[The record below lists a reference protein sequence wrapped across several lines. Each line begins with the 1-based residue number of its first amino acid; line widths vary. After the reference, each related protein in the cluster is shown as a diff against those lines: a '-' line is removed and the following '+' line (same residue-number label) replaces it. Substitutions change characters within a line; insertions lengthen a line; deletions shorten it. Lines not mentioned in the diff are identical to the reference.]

1 MQVLLSA
8 IADPQFA
15 IDSASGSP
23 LWQLVFVSFAVLLIL
38 FEVLRG
44 WRLGVARQLARLVAL
59 IAAYFAAFFGGK
71 FVVPIVRPF
80 FKMPDALLS
89 ILAGAVLA
97 LMVYAI
103 INGLGAIWFKRTRQ
117 HDSILVRF
125 LYGSAGAV
133 LGFFFGA
140 FLIWL
145 LVVGVRSVGAV
156 ADARVRGQEDMSVLP
171 QPRAL
176 HVVDVRRHLFSES
189 NEELPSLVTSL
200 ARLKNSLEMGVVGDA
215 VKKTDIIPAK
225 TYETLGK
232 VGQVVSSPKKAERFL
247 LYPGARNLT
256 EHPKIAALR
265 NDPEISQM
273 IAQGRF
279 FELLQNAKIRAVLND
294 PSIIEQIK
302 NFDLQR
308 ALDYALQQ
316 Q

>member
-1 MQVLLSA
+1 LN
-8 IADPQFA
+8 PQIQQA
-15 IDSASGSP
+15 AGSP
-23 LWQLVFVSFAVLLIL
+23 LWQVVFVSFALLLIL

-44 WRLGVARQLARLVAL
+44 WRLGVARQLARLIAL

-71 FVVPIVRPF
+71 FAVPIIRPF
-80 FKMPDALLS
+80 SKMPDALLS

-103 INGLGAIWFKRTRQ
+103 INGLGAIWLKRTHQ
-117 HDSILVRF
+117 HDSFLVRF

-156 ADARVRGQEDMSVLP
+156 ADARVGGQERDMRTLP
-171 QPRAL
+171 QPNAL
-176 HVVDVRRHLFSES
+176 HVVDIRPRLLSES
-189 NEELPSLVTSL
+189 SQDLSPLMTSL
-200 ARLKNSLEMGVVGDA
+200 ARLKNSVEMGVIGDA
-215 VKKTDIIPAK
+215 VKKADIVPAK
-225 TYETLGK
+225 TYDTLSK
-232 VGQVVSSPKKAERFL
+232 VGQVVSNPKKAERFL
-247 LYPGARNLT
+247 SYPGARNLT
-256 EHPKIAALR
+256 EHPKITALR

-279 FELLQNAKIRAVLND
+279 FELVQNEKIRAVLND

-308 ALDYALQQ
+308 ALDYAMQQ

>member
-1 MQVLLSA
+1 LNTQIQQA
-8 IADPQFA
+8 A
-15 IDSASGSP
+15 GSP
-23 LWQLVFVSFAVLLIL
+23 LWQLVFVSFALLLIL
-38 FEVLRG
+38 LEVLRG
-44 WRLGVARQLARLVAL
+44 WRLGVARQLARLAAL

-71 FVVPIVRPF
+71 FVLPIVRPF

-97 LMVYAI
+97 LLVYAI

-117 HDSILVRF
+117 HDSILVRL

-156 ADARVRGQEDMSVLP
+156 ADARVREQKGDVTTLP
-171 QPRAL
+171 QPNAL
-176 HVVDVRRHLFSES
+176 HVVDVRPRPLSES
-189 NEELPSLVTSL
+189 SQELSPLVTSL
-200 ARLKNSLEMGVVGDA
+200 ARLKNSLEMGVIGDT
-215 VKKTDIIPAK
+215 VKTADIIPAK

-232 VGQVVSSPKKAERFL
+232 VGQVASSPKKAERFL
-247 LYPGARNLT
+247 SYPGARNLT
-256 EHPKIAALR
+256 EHPKITALR

-273 IAQGRF
+273 IAQGRLI
-279 FELLQNAKIRAVLND
+279 ELLRNEKIRAVLND
-294 PSIIEQIK
+294 YSIIEQIK

-308 ALDYALQQ
+308 ALDYAVEQK
-316 Q
+316 

>member
-1 MQVLLSA
+1 MNTQIQQA
-8 IADPQFA
+8 A
-15 IDSASGSP
+15 GSP
-23 LWQLVFVSFAVLLIL
+23 LWQLAFVSFALLVIL

-44 WRLGVARQLARLVAL
+44 WRLGLARQLARLAAL

-71 FVVPIVRPF
+71 FMAPIVRPF

-89 ILAGAVLA
+89 IVAGAVLA

-103 INGLGAIWFKRTRQ
+103 INGLGALWFKRTRQ
-117 HDSILVRF
+117 HGSFLVRF

-133 LGFFFGA
+133 LGLFFGA

-156 ADARVRGQEDMSVLP
+156 ADARVHAQEDVNALP

-176 HVVDVRRHLFSES
+176 HVVDVRRRVFSES
-189 NEELPSLVTSL
+189 SEESSPLMTSL
-200 ARLKNSLEMGVVGDA
+200 ARLKNSLEMGLIGDA
-215 VKKTDIIPAK
+215 VKKADFIPAK
-225 TYETLGK
+225 TYEALGK
-232 VGQVVSSPKKAERFL
+232 VGQVAASPKTAERFL
-247 LYPGARNLT
+247 SYPGARNLT

-265 NDPEISQM
+265 DDPEISQM
-273 IAQGRF
+273 IEQGRLL
-279 FELLQNAKIRAVLND
+279 ELLRNEKIRAVLND
-294 PSIIEQIK
+294 RSIIEQIK

-308 ALDYALQQ
+308 ALDYATQQ

>member
-1 MQVLLSA
+1 MFL
-8 IADPQFA
+8 
-15 IDSASGSP
+15 
-23 LWQLVFVSFAVLLIL
+23 SFAVLLIL
-38 FEVLRG
+38 FEILRG

-71 FVVPIVRPF
+71 FAVPIVRPF

-117 HDSILVRF
+117 HDSFLVRF

-133 LGFFFGA
+133 LGFCFGA

-156 ADARVRGQEDMSVLP
+156 ADARVRGQKNDVATLP
-171 QPRAL
+171 QSRAL
-176 HVVDVRRHLFSES
+176 HVIDVRPRPLSEPI
-189 NEELPSLVTSL
+189 EELPPLLTSL
-200 ARLKNSLEMGVVGDA
+200 ARLRNSLEMGVIGDA
-215 VKKTDIIPAK
+215 VKKTDFVPTKA
-225 TYETLGK
+225 YEALGK
-232 VGQVVSSPKKAERFL
+232 VGQVVSSQKKAERFL
-247 LYPGARNLT
+247 SYPGARNLT

-265 NDPEISQM
+265 SDPEISQM
-273 IAQGRF
+273 IAQRRLF
-279 FELLQNAKIRAVLND
+279 DLLQNEKIRAVLND
-294 PSIIEQIK
+294 RSIIEQIK

-308 ALDYALQQ
+308 ALDYALEQK
-316 Q
+316 

>member
-1 MQVLLSA
+1 LN
-8 IADPQFA
+8 PQIQQA
-15 IDSASGSP
+15 AGSP
-23 LWQLVFVSFAVLLIL
+23 LWQLVFVSFALLLIL

-44 WRLGVARQLARLVAL
+44 WRLGLARQLARLAAL

-71 FVVPIVRPF
+71 FMVPIVRPF

-103 INGLGAIWFKRTRQ
+103 INGLGAMWFKRTRQ
-117 HDSILVRF
+117 HDSFLVRF

-156 ADARVRGQEDMSVLP
+156 ADARVRGQKDDVATFP
-171 QPRAL
+171 QSRSL
-176 HVVDVRRHLFSES
+176 HVIDVRPRPLSEPI
-189 NEELPSLVTSL
+189 EELPPLLTSL
-200 ARLKNSLEMGVVGDA
+200 ARLRNSLEMGVIGDA
-215 VKKTDIIPAK
+215 VKKTDIVPAK
-225 TYETLGK
+225 TYKALGK
-232 VGQVVSSPKKAERFL
+232 AGLVVASPKTAERFL
-247 LYPGARNLT
+247 SYPGARNLT

-265 NDPEISQM
+265 NDPEISQI
-273 IAQGRF
+273 IAQGRLL
-279 FELLQNAKIRAVLND
+279 ELFRNEKIRAVLND
-294 PSIIEQIK
+294 RSIIEQIK

-308 ALDYALQQ
+308 ALDYALEQK
-316 Q
+316 

>member
-1 MQVLLSA
+1 M
-8 IADPQFA
+8 
-15 IDSASGSP
+15 
-23 LWQLVFVSFAVLLIL
+23 FVSFAFLLIL

-44 WRLGVARQLARLVAL
+44 WRLGVARQLARLAAL
-59 IAAYFAAFFGGK
+59 IAAYFVAFFGGK
-71 FVVPIVRPF
+71 FMVPIVRPF

-117 HDSILVRF
+117 HDSLLVRF

-133 LGFFFGA
+133 FGLFFGA

-145 LVVGVRSVGAV
+145 LIVGVRSVGAV
-156 ADARVRGQEDMSVLP
+156 ADARVRGQEDVSAPP

-176 HVVDVRRHLFSES
+176 HVVDVRRSLFSKS
-189 NEELPSLVTSL
+189 SEELPPLMTSL
-200 ARLKNSLEMGVVGDA
+200 ARLKNSLEMGLIGDA
-215 VKKTDIIPAK
+215 VKKADIIPAK
-225 TYETLGK
+225 TYEALGK
-232 VGQVVSSPKKAERFL
+232 VGQVASSPKTAERFL
-247 LYPGARNLT
+247 SYPGARNLT

-273 IAQGRF
+273 IAQGRL
-279 FELLQNAKIRAVLND
+279 FELLQNEKIRAVLND
-294 PSIIEQIK
+294 RSIIDQIK

-308 ALDYALQQ
+308 ALDYATQQ

>member
-1 MQVLLSA
+1 M
-8 IADPQFA
+8 
-15 IDSASGSP
+15 
-23 LWQLVFVSFAVLLIL
+23 FVSFALILIL

-44 WRLGVARQLARLVAL
+44 WRLGVARQLARLAAV
-59 IAAYFAAFFGGK
+59 IAAYFVAFFGGK
-71 FVVPIVRPF
+71 FMVPIVRPF

-117 HDSILVRF
+117 HDSLLVRF

-133 LGFFFGA
+133 LGLFFGA

-156 ADARVRGQEDMSVLP
+156 ADARVREQKGDVTTLP
-171 QPRAL
+171 QPNAL
-176 HVVDVRRHLFSES
+176 HVVDVRPRPLSES
-189 NEELPSLVTSL
+189 SQELSPLVTSL
-200 ARLKNSLEMGVVGDA
+200 ARLKNSLEMGVIGDT
-215 VKKTDIIPAK
+215 VKTADIIPAK

-232 VGQVVSSPKKAERFL
+232 VGQVASSPKKAERFL
-247 LYPGARNLT
+247 SYPGARNLT
-256 EHPKIAALR
+256 EHPKITALR

-273 IAQGRF
+273 IAQGRLI
-279 FELLQNAKIRAVLND
+279 ELLRNEKIRAVLND
-294 PSIIEQIK
+294 YSIIEQIK

-308 ALDYALQQ
+308 ALDYAVEQK
-316 Q
+316 

>member
-1 MQVLLSA
+1 
-8 IADPQFA
+8 
-15 IDSASGSP
+15 
-23 LWQLVFVSFAVLLIL
+23 VFLSFAVLLIL

-71 FVVPIVRPF
+71 FAVPIVRPF

-117 HDSILVRF
+117 HDSFLVRF

-133 LGFFFGA
+133 LGFCFGA

-156 ADARVRGQEDMSVLP
+156 ADARVRGQKNDVATLP
-171 QPRAL
+171 QSRAL
-176 HVVDVRRHLFSES
+176 HVIDVRPRPLSEPI
-189 NEELPSLVTSL
+189 EELPPLLTSL
-200 ARLKNSLEMGVVGDA
+200 ARLRNSLEMGVIGDA
-215 VKKTDIIPAK
+215 VKKTDFVPTKA
-225 TYETLGK
+225 YEALGK
-232 VGQVVSSPKKAERFL
+232 VGQVVSSQKKAERFL
-247 LYPGARNLT
+247 SYPGARNLT

-265 NDPEISQM
+265 SDPEISQM
-273 IAQGRF
+273 IAQRRLF
-279 FELLQNAKIRAVLND
+279 DLLQNEKIRAVLND
-294 PSIIEQIK
+294 RSIIEQIK

-308 ALDYALQQ
+308 ALDYALEQK
-316 Q
+316 

>member
-1 MQVLLSA
+1 
-8 IADPQFA
+8 
-15 IDSASGSP
+15 
-23 LWQLVFVSFAVLLIL
+23 VFLSFAVLLIL

-71 FVVPIVRPF
+71 FAVPIVRPF

-103 INGLGAIWFKRTRQ
+103 INGLGAIWLKRTRQ
-117 HDSILVRF
+117 HDSFLVRF

-133 LGFFFGA
+133 LGFCFGA

-156 ADARVRGQEDMSVLP
+156 ADARVRGQKNDVATLP
-171 QPRAL
+171 QSRAL
-176 HVVDVRRHLFSES
+176 HVIDVRPRPLSEPI
-189 NEELPSLVTSL
+189 EELPPLLTSL
-200 ARLKNSLEMGVVGDA
+200 ARLRNSLEMGVIGDA
-215 VKKTDIIPAK
+215 VKKTDFVPTKA
-225 TYETLGK
+225 YEALGK
-232 VGQVVSSPKKAERFL
+232 VGQVVSSQKKAERFL
-247 LYPGARNLT
+247 SYPGARNLT

-265 NDPEISQM
+265 SDPEISQM
-273 IAQGRF
+273 IAQRRLF
-279 FELLQNAKIRAVLND
+279 DLLQNEKIRAVLND
-294 PSIIEQIK
+294 RSIIEQIK

-308 ALDYALQQ
+308 ALDYALEQK
-316 Q
+316 

>member
-1 MQVLLSA
+1 M
-8 IADPQFA
+8 
-15 IDSASGSP
+15 
-23 LWQLVFVSFAVLLIL
+23 FVSFALLLIL
-38 FEVLRG
+38 LEVLRG
-44 WRLGVARQLARLVAL
+44 WRLGVARQLARLAAL

-71 FVVPIVRPF
+71 FALPIVRPF

-97 LMVYAI
+97 LMIYALLSILAGAVLALMIYAI

-117 HDSILVRF
+117 HDSFLVRF

-156 ADARVRGQEDMSVLP
+156 ADARVRGQRGDVTTLP

-176 HVVDVRRHLFSES
+176 HVVDVRPRPLNES
-189 NEELPSLVTSL
+189 SEELPQLITSL
-200 ARLKNSLEMGVVGDA
+200 ARLRNSLEMGVIGDA

-225 TYETLGK
+225 TYEVLGK
-232 VGQVVSSPKKAERFL
+232 VGQVVSSPKTAERFL
-247 LYPGARNLT
+247 SYPGARNLT

-273 IAQGRF
+273 IAQGRL
-279 FELLQNAKIRAVLND
+279 FELLQNEKIRAVLND
-294 PSIIEQIK
+294 RSIIEQIK

-308 ALDYALQQ
+308 ALDYALLQQ
-316 Q
+316 

>member
-1 MQVLLSA
+1 LNTQIQQA
-8 IADPQFA
+8 A
-15 IDSASGSP
+15 GSP
-23 LWQLVFVSFAVLLIL
+23 LWQLVFVSFALILIL

-44 WRLGVARQLARLVAL
+44 WRLGVVRQLARLAAL
-59 IAAYFAAFFGGK
+59 IAAYFVAFFGGK
-71 FVVPIVRPF
+71 FMVPIVRPF

-97 LMVYAI
+97 LLVYAI

-117 HDSILVRF
+117 HDSLLVRF

-133 LGFFFGA
+133 LGLFFGA

-156 ADARVRGQEDMSVLP
+156 ADARVRGQEDVSAPP
-171 QPRAL
+171 QPRSL
-176 HVVDVRRHLFSES
+176 HVVDVRRSLFSQS
-189 NEELPSLVTSL
+189 SEELPPLMTSL
-200 ARLKNSLEMGVVGDA
+200 ARLKNSLEMGLIGDA
-215 VKKTDIIPAK
+215 VKKADIIPAK
-225 TYETLGK
+225 TYEALGK
-232 VGQVVSSPKKAERFL
+232 VGQVASSPKTAERFL
-247 LYPGARNLT
+247 SYPGARNLT

-273 IAQGRF
+273 IAQGRL
-279 FELLQNAKIRAVLND
+279 FELLQNEKIRAVLND
-294 PSIIEQIK
+294 RSIIDQIK

-308 ALDYALQQ
+308 ALDYATQQ

>member
-1 MQVLLSA
+1 MFL
-8 IADPQFA
+8 
-15 IDSASGSP
+15 
-23 LWQLVFVSFAVLLIL
+23 SFAVLLIL

-71 FVVPIVRPF
+71 FAVPIVRPF

-117 HDSILVRF
+117 HDSFLVRF

-133 LGFFFGA
+133 LGFCFGA

-156 ADARVRGQEDMSVLP
+156 ADARVRGQKNDVATLP
-171 QPRAL
+171 QSRAL
-176 HVVDVRRHLFSES
+176 HVIDVRPRPLSEPI
-189 NEELPSLVTSL
+189 EELPPLLTSL
-200 ARLKNSLEMGVVGDA
+200 ARLRNSLEMGVIGDA
-215 VKKTDIIPAK
+215 VKKTDFVPTKA
-225 TYETLGK
+225 YEALGK
-232 VGQVVSSPKKAERFL
+232 VGQVVSSQKKAERFL
-247 LYPGARNLT
+247 SYPGARNLT

-265 NDPEISQM
+265 SDPEISQM
-273 IAQGRF
+273 IAQRRLF
-279 FELLQNAKIRAVLND
+279 DLLQNEKIRAVLND
-294 PSIIEQIK
+294 RSIIEQIK

-308 ALDYALQQ
+308 ALDYALEQK
-316 Q
+316 

>member
-1 MQVLLSA
+1 LN
-8 IADPQFA
+8 PQIQQA
-15 IDSASGSP
+15 AGSP
-23 LWQLVFVSFAVLLIL
+23 LWQLVFVSFALLLIL
-38 FEVLRG
+38 FEILRG

-59 IAAYFAAFFGGK
+59 IAAYFVAFFGGK
-71 FVVPIVRPF
+71 FALPIVRPF
-80 FKMPDALLS
+80 FKMPDPLLS
-89 ILAGAVLA
+89 ILVGAVLA
-97 LMVYAI
+97 LLVYAI

-117 HDSILVRF
+117 HDSFLVRF
-125 LYGSAGAV
+125 LCGSAGAV

-156 ADARVRGQEDMSVLP
+156 ADARVRGQEDMSALP
-171 QPRAL
+171 QPGAL
-176 HVVDVRRHLFSES
+176 HVVDVRRRLFSES
-189 NEELPSLVTSL
+189 SQELPPLATSL
-200 ARLKNSLEMGVVGDA
+200 ARLKNSLEMGVIGDA

-225 TYETLGK
+225 IYETLSK
-232 VGQVVSSPKKAERFL
+232 AGQVVSSPKKAERFL
-247 LYPGARNLT
+247 SYPGARNLT

>member
-1 MQVLLSA
+1 LN
-8 IADPQFA
+8 PQIQQA
-15 IDSASGSP
+15 AGSP
-23 LWQLVFVSFAVLLIL
+23 LWQLVFLSFAVLLIL

-71 FVVPIVRPF
+71 FAVPIVRPF

-117 HDSILVRF
+117 HDSFLVRF

-133 LGFFFGA
+133 LGFCFGA

-156 ADARVRGQEDMSVLP
+156 ADARVRGQKNDVATLP
-171 QPRAL
+171 QSRAL
-176 HVVDVRRHLFSES
+176 HVIDVRPRPLSEPI
-189 NEELPSLVTSL
+189 EELPPLLTSL
-200 ARLKNSLEMGVVGDA
+200 ARLRNSLEMGVIGDA
-215 VKKTDIIPAK
+215 VKKTDFVPTKA
-225 TYETLGK
+225 YEALGK
-232 VGQVVSSPKKAERFL
+232 VGQVVSSQKKAERFL
-247 LYPGARNLT
+247 SYPGARNLT

-265 NDPEISQM
+265 SDPEISQM
-273 IAQGRF
+273 IAQRRLF
-279 FELLQNAKIRAVLND
+279 DLLQNEKIRAVLND
-294 PSIIEQIK
+294 RSIIEQIK

-308 ALDYALQQ
+308 ALDYALEQK
-316 Q
+316 

>member
-1 MQVLLSA
+1 LN
-8 IADPQFA
+8 PQIQQA
-15 IDSASGSP
+15 AGSP
-23 LWQLVFVSFAVLLIL
+23 LWQLVFLSFAVLLIL

-71 FVVPIVRPF
+71 FAVPIVRPF

-117 HDSILVRF
+117 HDSFLVRF

-133 LGFFFGA
+133 LGFCFGA

-156 ADARVRGQEDMSVLP
+156 ADARVRGQKNDVATLP
-171 QPRAL
+171 QSRAL
-176 HVVDVRRHLFSES
+176 HVIDVRPRPLSEPI
-189 NEELPSLVTSL
+189 EELPPLLTSL
-200 ARLKNSLEMGVVGDA
+200 ARLRNSLEMGVIGDA
-215 VKKTDIIPAK
+215 VIKTDFVPTKA
-225 TYETLGK
+225 YEALGK
-232 VGQVVSSPKKAERFL
+232 VGQVVSSQKKAERFL
-247 LYPGARNLT
+247 SYPGARNLT

-265 NDPEISQM
+265 SDPEISQM
-273 IAQGRF
+273 IAQRRLF
-279 FELLQNAKIRAVLND
+279 DLLQNEKIRAVLND
-294 PSIIEQIK
+294 RSIIEQIK

-308 ALDYALQQ
+308 ALDYALEQK
-316 Q
+316 

>member
-1 MQVLLSA
+1 MN
-8 IADPQFA
+8 PQIQQA
-15 IDSASGSP
+15 AGSP
-23 LWQLVFVSFAVLLIL
+23 LWQLVFLSFAVLLIL

-71 FVVPIVRPF
+71 FAVPIVRPF

-103 INGLGAIWFKRTRQ
+103 INGLGAIWLKRTRQ
-117 HDSILVRF
+117 HDSFLVRF

-156 ADARVRGQEDMSVLP
+156 ADARVRGQKNDVATLP
-171 QPRAL
+171 QSRAL
-176 HVVDVRRHLFSES
+176 HVIDVRPRPLSEPI
-189 NEELPSLVTSL
+189 EELPPLLTSL
-200 ARLKNSLEMGVVGDA
+200 ARLRNSLEMGVIGDA
-215 VKKTDIIPAK
+215 VKKTDFVPTKA
-225 TYETLGK
+225 YEALGK
-232 VGQVVSSPKKAERFL
+232 VGQVVSSQKKAERFL
-247 LYPGARNLT
+247 SYPGARNLT

-265 NDPEISQM
+265 SDPEISQM
-273 IAQGRF
+273 IAQRRLF
-279 FELLQNAKIRAVLND
+279 DLLQNEKIRAVLND
-294 PSIIEQIK
+294 RSIIEQIK

-308 ALDYALQQ
+308 ALDYALEQK
-316 Q
+316 

>member
-1 MQVLLSA
+1 M
-8 IADPQFA
+8 
-15 IDSASGSP
+15 
-23 LWQLVFVSFAVLLIL
+23 FVSFALLLIL
-38 FEVLRG
+38 FEILRG
-44 WRLGVARQLARLVAL
+44 WRLGVARQLARLIAL

-71 FVVPIVRPF
+71 FAVPIIRPF
-80 FKMPDALLS
+80 SKMPDALLS

-103 INGLGAIWFKRTRQ
+103 INGLGAIWFKRTHQ
-117 HDSILVRF
+117 HDSFLVRF

-156 ADARVRGQEDMSVLP
+156 ADARVRGRERDIRTLP
-171 QPRAL
+171 EPNAL
-176 HVVDVRRHLFSES
+176 HVVDIRPRLLSES
-189 NEELPSLVTSL
+189 SQDLSPLMTSL
-200 ARLKNSLEMGVVGDA
+200 ARLKNSVEMGVIGDA
-215 VKKTDIIPAK
+215 VKKADIVPAK
-225 TYETLGK
+225 TYDTLSK
-232 VGQVVSSPKKAERFL
+232 VGQVVSNPKKTERFL
-247 LYPGARNLT
+247 SYPGARNLT
-256 EHPKIAALR
+256 EHPKITALR

-279 FELLQNAKIRAVLND
+279 FELVQNEKIRAVLND

-308 ALDYALQQ
+308 ALDYAMQQ

>member
-1 MQVLLSA
+1 MNTQIQQA
-8 IADPQFA
+8 A
-15 IDSASGSP
+15 GSP
-23 LWQLVFVSFAVLLIL
+23 LWQLVFVSFALILIL

-44 WRLGVARQLARLVAL
+44 WRLGVVRQLARLAAL
-59 IAAYFAAFFGGK
+59 IAAYFVAFFGGK
-71 FVVPIVRPF
+71 FMVPIVRPF

-97 LMVYAI
+97 FLVYAI

-117 HDSILVRF
+117 HDSLLVRF

-133 LGFFFGA
+133 LGLFFGA

-156 ADARVRGQEDMSVLP
+156 ADARVRGQEDVSAPP

-176 HVVDVRRHLFSES
+176 HVVDVRRSLFSQS
-189 NEELPSLVTSL
+189 SEELPPLMTSL
-200 ARLKNSLEMGVVGDA
+200 ARLKNSLEMGLIGDA
-215 VKKTDIIPAK
+215 VKKADIIPAK
-225 TYETLGK
+225 TYEALGK
-232 VGQVVSSPKKAERFL
+232 VGQVASSPKTAERFL
-247 LYPGARNLT
+247 SYPGARNLT

-273 IAQGRF
+273 IAQGRL
-279 FELLQNAKIRAVLND
+279 FELLQNEKIRAVLND
-294 PSIIEQIK
+294 RSIIDQIK

-308 ALDYALQQ
+308 ALDYATQQ

>member
-1 MQVLLSA
+1 MN
-8 IADPQFA
+8 PQIQQA
-15 IDSASGSP
+15 AGSP
-23 LWQLVFVSFAVLLIL
+23 LWQLVFLSFAVLLIL

-71 FVVPIVRPF
+71 FAVPIVRPF

-117 HDSILVRF
+117 HDSFLVRF

-133 LGFFFGA
+133 LGFCFGA

-156 ADARVRGQEDMSVLP
+156 ADARVRGQKNDVATLP
-171 QPRAL
+171 QSRAL
-176 HVVDVRRHLFSES
+176 HVIDVRPRPLSEPI
-189 NEELPSLVTSL
+189 EELPPLLTSL
-200 ARLKNSLEMGVVGDA
+200 ARLRNSLEMGVIGDA
-215 VKKTDIIPAK
+215 VKKTDFVPTKA
-225 TYETLGK
+225 YEALGK
-232 VGQVVSSPKKAERFL
+232 VGQVVSSQKKAERFL
-247 LYPGARNLT
+247 SYPGARNLT

-265 NDPEISQM
+265 SDPEISQM
-273 IAQGRF
+273 IAQRRLF
-279 FELLQNAKIRAVLND
+279 DLLQNEKIRAVLND
-294 PSIIEQIK
+294 RSIIEQIK

-308 ALDYALQQ
+308 ALDYALEQK
-316 Q
+316 

>member
-1 MQVLLSA
+1 LN
-8 IADPQFA
+8 PQIQQTA
-15 IDSASGSP
+15 GSP
-23 LWQLVFVSFAVLLIL
+23 LWQVVFVSFALLLIL

-71 FVVPIVRPF
+71 FAVPIVRPF

-97 LMVYAI
+97 LMIYAI

-117 HDSILVRF
+117 HDSFLVRF

-156 ADARVRGQEDMSVLP
+156 ADARVRGQRGDATTLP
-171 QPRAL
+171 QPGAL
-176 HVVDVRRHLFSES
+176 HVVDVRRRPLSES
-189 NEELPSLVTSL
+189 SEELPPLITSL
-200 ARLKNSLEMGVVGDA
+200 ARLRNSLEMGVIGDA
-215 VKKTDIIPAK
+215 VKKTDIVPAK
-225 TYETLGK
+225 TYEVLGK
-232 VGQVVSSPKKAERFL
+232 VGQVVSSPKTAERFL
-247 LYPGARNLT
+247 SYPGARNLT

-273 IAQGRF
+273 IAQGRL
-279 FELLQNAKIRAVLND
+279 FELLQNEKIRAVLND
-294 PSIIEQIK
+294 RSIIEQIK

-308 ALDYALQQ
+308 ALDYALRQQ
-316 Q
+316 

>member
-1 MQVLLSA
+1 MN
-8 IADPQFA
+8 PQIQQA
-15 IDSASGSP
+15 AGSP

-44 WRLGVARQLARLVAL
+44 WRLGVARQLARLAGL

-71 FVVPIVRPF
+71 FAVPIVRPF

-89 ILAGAVLA
+89 ILAGSVLA
-97 LMVYAI
+97 LMVYVI
-103 INGLGAIWFKRTRQ
+103 INGLGAIWFKRTHQ
-117 HDSILVRF
+117 HDSFLVRF

-156 ADARVRGQEDMSVLP
+156 ADARVRGQEDVSALP

-176 HVVDVRRHLFSES
+176 HVVDVRRRLFSES
-189 NEELPSLVTSL
+189 SGELPPLMTSL
-200 ARLKNSLEMGVVGDA
+200 ARLKNSLEMGVIGDA
-215 VKKTDIIPAK
+215 VKKTDMIPAK
-225 TYETLGK
+225 TYEALGK
-232 VGQVVSSPKKAERFL
+232 VGEVVSSPKKAERFL
-247 LYPGARNLT
+247 SYPGARNLT
-256 EHPKIAALR
+256 GHPKITALR

-273 IAQGRF
+273 IAQGRL
-279 FELLQNAKIRAVLND
+279 FELLQNEKIRDVLND
-294 PSIIEQIK
+294 PTIIKQIK

-316 Q
+316 